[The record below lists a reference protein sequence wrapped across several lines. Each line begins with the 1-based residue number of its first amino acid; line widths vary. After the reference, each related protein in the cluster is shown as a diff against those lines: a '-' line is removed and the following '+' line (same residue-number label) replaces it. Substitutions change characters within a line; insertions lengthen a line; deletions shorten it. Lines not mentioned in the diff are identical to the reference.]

1 MERMANDVM
10 AHEKRILIVDD
21 HPELRLLV
29 RESLDDGDGN
39 YLFREAANAAE
50 ALAAL
55 PAFRPQLVILDVMMP
70 GEMDGYRLC
79 EFIKNDPS
87 LESTY
92 VVLLTARGQKADV
105 EKGRAVRA
113 DLYLIKPFS
122 PSMLIA
128 AVEEA
133 FAQLRRK
140 TGE

>member
-1 MERMANDVM
+1 MEQMANDAM

-29 RESLDDGDGN
+29 RESLDDGSGR
-39 YLFREAANAAE
+39 YLFHEVGNAAE

-70 GEMDGYRLC
+70 GGMDGYRLC
-79 EFIKNDPS
+79 ELIKSD
-87 LESTY
+87 LTLASTY

-122 PSMLIA
+122 PSQLIA
-128 AVEEA
+128 AVEDA
-133 FAQLRRK
+133 FAQLR
-140 TGE
+140 